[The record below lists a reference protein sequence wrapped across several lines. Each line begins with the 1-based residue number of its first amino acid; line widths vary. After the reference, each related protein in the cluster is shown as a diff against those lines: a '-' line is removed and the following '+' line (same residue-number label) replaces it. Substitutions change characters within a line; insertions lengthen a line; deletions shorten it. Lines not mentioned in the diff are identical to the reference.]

1 MFFQGTPSVAF
12 SEICEKDLQEALTFC
27 SATYHPVT
35 NSLLEV
41 GQEREVDKEKKKKT
55 PKQQKNSFNP

>member
-1 MFFQGTPSVAF
+1 MFIQGTPSVVF

-41 GQEREVDKEKKKKT
+41 GQEREVDKEKKKK
-55 PKQQKNSFNP
+55 KNQTTKKFF

>member
-1 MFFQGTPSVAF
+1 MFFQGTQSAAF
-12 SEICEKDLQEALTFC
+12 SEICEKDLQEALIFC

-41 GQEREVDKEKKKKT
+41 GQEREVDKEKKKQNT
-55 PKQQKNSFNP
+55 QTTKNSFNP

>member
-12 SEICEKDLQEALTFC
+12 REICEKDLQEALTFC

-35 NSLLEV
+35 NSLLE
-41 GQEREVDKEKKKKT
+41 GQEREVDKEKTKQNTQTTKK
-55 PKQQKNSFNP
+55 FF